1 MTAVSD
7 KMTAPPFARAA
18 VTRMYTGDD
27 GRSHFEDLAVP
38 LDDTPLVG
46 QLSALIPGDGVFFR
60 ESAAGGSRDFHC
72 APRRQFVVMLS
83 GAVEITCSGGESRV
97 LGAGEVLL
105 ADDTTG
111 EGHRTVERA
120 GPRRSLLL
128 PVAETL
134 DVTPWQLAHAPDLG

>member
-1 MTAVSD
+1 MTPHPSAS
-7 KMTAPPFARAA
+7 AA
-18 VTRMYTGDD
+18 VTRLYTGDD

-46 QLSALIPGDGVFFR
+46 QLSALVPGAGVFFR

-83 GAVEITCSGGESRV
+83 GAVEVTCGDGESRV
-97 LGAGEVLL
+97 LGPGDILL

-111 EGHRTVERA
+111 QGHRTVEQD

-128 PVAETL
+128 PVDANL
-134 DVTPWQLAHAPDLG
+134 DVAPWRSAHPSSRR